1 MPVPRGQALLFYY
14 LHLQRNMLG
23 RTISLYT
30 NAYSGLSK
38 STWLLSLVMLVN
50 RSGTMV
56 IPFMTIYLTQPSMG
70 YSIGQAGLVMG
81 IFGLGAVCGGFLGGR
96 LTDRLGFYRVQ
107 LVTLTGGGLLFMTLG
122 QMKSYPLICVCTFL
136 LSVVNEAFRPAN
148 STAIAHYCKE
158 ENRTR
163 SYSLNRLAV
172 NLGWAVGGAIGGILA
187 SINYHLLFWVD
198 GITNILAAILLR
210 YFLSAAATSA
220 PISAAATA
228 APIPKESA
236 PPAPAGSPYR
246 DKIYLQFIGCT
257 ILFAGCFFQL
267 FTILPVYYKKV
278 LHMPEYMIGLLMTLN
293 GVIITLFE
301 MVLVFKL
308 EGKKE
313 NLFYIFNGV
322 LVVTLSF
329 LLLNIL
335 PLSVISAFI
344 CMLLVTIGEIM
355 AMPFMNSFWIART
368 AKNNR
373 GQYAGLYTIAW
384 STAQALGPIG
394 GSQGAEHWGFRTLWW
409 IVSGICLLSAIGF
422 RWLRQNQAAA
432 VNE

>member
-1 MPVPRGQALLFYY
+1 
-14 LHLQRNMLG
+14 MLG

-81 IFGLGAVCGGFLGGR
+81 IFGLGAICGGFLGGR

-107 LVTLTGGGLLFMTLG
+107 LVTLTGGGLLFMALG
-122 QMKSYPLICVCTFL
+122 QMKSYPLICLCTFL
-136 LSVVNEAFRPAN
+136 LSLVNEAFRPAN

-172 NLGWAVGGAIGGILA
+172 NLGWAVGGAIGGVLA

-198 GITNILAAILLR
+198 GTTNILAAFLLR
-210 YFLSAAATSA
+210 YFLSTAATSA
-220 PISAAATA
+220 PIA
-228 APIPKESA
+228 APTDDPTSSATGAPASAGTSPGISATPDIPTRQEELLT
-236 PPAPAGSPYR
+236 PAGSPYR
-246 DKIYLQFIGCT
+246 DKTYLKFIGCT
-257 ILFAGCFFQL
+257 ILFAGCFFQV
-267 FTILPVYYKKV
+267 FTILPVYYKRV
-278 LHMPEYMIGLLMTLN
+278 LHMPEYMIGLLMTMN

-322 LVVTLSF
+322 LVVMLSF

-335 PLSVISAFI
+335 PLSVLSAFL

-368 AKNNR
+368 AKSNR

-384 STAQALGPIG
+384 STAQALGPLG
-394 GSQGAEHWGFRTLWW
+394 GSQGAEHLGFRTLWW
-409 IVSGICLLSAIGF
+409 IVGGVCFLSAIGF
-422 RWLRQNQAAA
+422 RRLAINKISL
-432 VNE
+432 

>member
-1 MPVPRGQALLFYY
+1 
-14 LHLQRNMLG
+14 MLG

-30 NAYSGLSK
+30 NAYSGLSR

-81 IFGLGAVCGGFLGGR
+81 IFGLGAICGGFLGGK
-96 LTDRLGFYRVQ
+96 LTDLIGFHRVQ
-107 LVTLTGGGLLFMTLG
+107 LVALSGGGMLFMILG
-122 QMKSYPLICVCTFL
+122 QMHSYPLICLCTFL
-136 LSVVNEAFRPAN
+136 LSLVNEAFRPAN

-163 SYSLNRLAV
+163 SYSMNRLAV
-172 NLGWAVGGAIGGILA
+172 NLGWAVGGAMGGILA

-198 GITNILAAILLR
+198 GATNLLAALLLR
-210 YFLSAAATSA
+210 YFLSGAGTQH
-220 PISAAATA
+220 PVH
-228 APIPKESA
+228 KEKVHDNA
-236 PPAPAGSPYR
+236 GGSPYR
-246 DKIYLQFIGCT
+246 DKIYLAFIGCT

-267 FTILPVYYKKV
+267 FTILPVYYKKI

-293 GVIITLFE
+293 GVLITLFE

-308 EGKKE
+308 EGKRE
-313 NLFYIFNGV
+313 NLFYVFNGTL
-322 LVVTLSF
+322 LVALSF
-329 LLLNIL
+329 LLLNII
-335 PLSVISAFI
+335 PLSMFSAFI
-344 CMLLVTIGEIM
+344 CMLFTTLGEIT

-368 AKNNR
+368 SRNNR

-384 STAQALGPIG
+384 STAQALGPLG
-394 GSQGAEHWGFRTLWW
+394 GAQAAEHFGFRTLWW
-409 IVSGICLLSAIGF
+409 IAGGVSTLAAIGF
-422 RWLRQNQAAA
+422 WRLLQNKKS
-432 VNE
+432 VS